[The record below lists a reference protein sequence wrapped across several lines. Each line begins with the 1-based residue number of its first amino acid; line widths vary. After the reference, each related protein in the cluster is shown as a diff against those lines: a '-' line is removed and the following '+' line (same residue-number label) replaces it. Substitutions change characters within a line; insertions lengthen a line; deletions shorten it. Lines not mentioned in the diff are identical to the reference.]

1 MTARMLLS
9 NQRASVSFNFEMNG
23 LIYTVTYSKFA
34 NGRIAEIFLA
44 SQGLQADANGRDAA
58 VAASL
63 ALQFACPLDV
73 LRNALL
79 RDIRGMA
86 AIPLGAVLDLVAE
99 QEDINAGAAQ

>member
-1 MTARMLLS
+1 MLLS

-86 AIPLGAVLDLVAE
+86 ATPLGAVLDLVAE